1 MAFTKIAA
9 AGIGSTGTVTL
20 QNVVVTGTLN
30 VPIITGAASTANV
43 RTNSLVVSGVST
55 VGVLTV
61 TGNAG
66 FTTTSHL
73 TVPKGTS
80 SQRPGTPVSG
90 MIRYNTENQQFE
102 GYAAAW
108 GGFGGA
114 AGASGNAVFYENDTS
129 VTASYQITSG
139 KNAMSAGPITLNAGV
154 VVTIPSGSVWTV
166 V

>member
-1 MAFTKIAA
+1 MAFTKVTS
-9 AGIGSTGTVTL
+9 AGIGTVTSISVSS
-20 QNVVVTGTLN
+20 QADISTLN
-30 VPIITGAASTANV
+30 
-43 RTNSLVVSGVST
+43 
-55 VGVLTV
+55 V

-66 FTTTSHL
+66 FTTTSHIQI
-73 TVPKGTS
+73 PSGTS
-80 SQRPGTPVSG
+80 AERPGTPTAG
-90 MIRYNTENQQFE
+90 MIRYNSENQQFE

-114 AGASGNAVFYENDTS
+114 AGASGNAVFYENDTN